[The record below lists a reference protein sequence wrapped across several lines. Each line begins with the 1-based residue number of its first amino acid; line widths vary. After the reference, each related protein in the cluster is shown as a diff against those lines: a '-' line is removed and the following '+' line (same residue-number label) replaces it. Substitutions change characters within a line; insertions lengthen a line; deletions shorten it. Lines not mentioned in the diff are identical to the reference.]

1 MFASNLNFLS
11 AVDHFELAEDVD
23 PEGLHVARECLEE
36 AFKLNQTSTDDQI
49 SHGLMADVFKNYFSL
64 DKQCEST
71 PTPNPETEGTTSLR
85 NTANDDLLKTSKVCF
100 SYLHI
105 VSRDELFGQFYAAL
119 DNMNFF
125 TTIPGGD
132 EDHAQLAKATTF
144 FENAV
149 LDMENSGAQKISRD
163 GLASSFK
170 TKGNQAMQSKLYPEA
185 VELYTCAIALQD
197 NAIFYCNRAAAY
209 TQLNKYTEAI
219 ADCMKSI
226 ELEPAYSKGYSRL
239 GLAFYGQGKYLEAL
253 SALHKALQLDPDNS
267 FVQANIQAAEQ
278 RWKEEQQ
285 RAEAGQSSASSS
297 DGQQGSSHAHIRFNA
312 SLPADIAGMFTNM
325 ASAVSGHEARDQAP
339 AAAAAEAL
347 DLPAMLRSV
356 MFMFSQHPEQ
366 ESAPRGPLLFSSSS
380 TGFRSTLGFLTV
392 LSMVAD

>member
-1 MFASNLNFLS
+1 MAERLRTDSPVSRRIVLAFLDFLRT
-11 AVDHFELAEDVD
+11 VELADDVD

-49 SHGLMADVFKNYFSL
+49 SHGLMTDVFKNYFSL

-85 NTANDDLLKTSKVCF
+85 NTSNDDLLKTSK
-100 SYLHI
+100 
-105 VSRDELFGQFYAAL
+105 
-119 DNMNFF
+119 
-125 TTIPGGD
+125 
-132 EDHAQLAKATTF
+132 
-144 FENAV
+144 
-149 LDMENSGAQKISRD
+149 DMENSGAQKISRD

-170 TKGNQAMQSKLYPEA
+170 TKG
-185 VELYTCAIALQD
+185 T
-197 NAIFYCNRAAAY
+197 AAAY

-267 FVQANIQAAEQ
+267 FVQANIQVCSDT
-278 RWKEEQQ
+278 RWRRRGRQMDSIFFCT
-285 RAEAGQSSASSS
+285 GSASSS

-339 AAAAAEAL
+339 AAAEAL

-392 LSMVAD
+392 LSMITD